1 LTNELYEQPD
11 IRNYADV
18 SWIDQ
23 RDEETDLDPVD
34 VHIVPPNVKK
44 STVIASIAKPIAE
57 WDSFMM
63 KVCIYSPLS
72 VYSSPLLGPSDS
84 LFLFVVLQG
93 GVHRKESAK
102 DLERSRAWA
111 KNETRNMTGSTGRL
125 VGGIAVTGLGTRAK
139 DGGSLLGPKAPTSS
153 ISASVGGKKSL
164 RAESSVLAGI
174 AKRKEQFQ

>member
-1 LTNELYEQPD
+1 M
-11 IRNYADV
+11 
-18 SWIDQ
+18 
-23 RDEETDLDPVD
+23 DLDPVD
-34 VHIVPPNVKK
+34 VRIVPSNVKN

-63 KVCIYSPLS
+63 KVRIYSPLS
-72 VYSSPLLGPSDS
+72 VYSSPLLEPSDS
-84 LFLFVVLQG
+84 LFLFVVPQG
-93 GVHRKESAK
+93 GIRRKESEK

-125 VGGIAVTGLGTRAK
+125 VGGIAVTGLGTKAK
-139 DGGSLLGPKAPTSS
+139 DGGNSLRSKVPISS
-153 ISASVGGKKSL
+153 ISASDGGKKSL